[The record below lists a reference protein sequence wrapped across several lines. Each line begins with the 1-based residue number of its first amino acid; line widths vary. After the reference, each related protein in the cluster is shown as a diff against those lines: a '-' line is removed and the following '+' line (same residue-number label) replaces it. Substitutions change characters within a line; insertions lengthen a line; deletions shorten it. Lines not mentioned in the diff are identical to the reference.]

1 MYNVSVKMESFKDAE
16 NKEGT
21 VVAAGEQ
28 FMSNQSN
35 AEKKSNWK
43 QGILLYLHDLIHMLA
58 VIIIIFLLVFR
69 LVVVTGS
76 SMYSTLWDGDWLLVL
91 SNVFYQDPEYGDI
104 IVASKNSFNGGEAI
118 IKRVIATEGQIVD
131 IDFVSGT
138 VFVDGKPLREEYTF
152 TPTTRDEGMRF
163 PLMVDEGCLFVM
175 GDNRDDSLDSRHPAI
190 GMIDKREILGK
201 ALFLFYPGT
210 NEGNSPR
217 NFERIG
223 AVN

>member
-1 MYNVSVKMESFKDAE
+1 MKADE
-16 NKEGT
+16 NMQKKNPDEKE
-21 VVAAGEQ
+21 
-28 FMSNQSN
+28 
-35 AEKKSNWK
+35 KSG
-43 QGILLYLHDLIHMLA
+43 QDGLLIYLHDLIHMLA
-58 VIIIIFLLVFR
+58 VIVILFLLVFR

-104 IVASKNSFNGGEAI
+104 IVASKESFNGGEAI

-131 IDFVSGT
+131 IDFTSGT
-138 VFVDGKPLREEYTF
+138 VIVDGIPLQETYAF
-152 TPTTRDEGMRF
+152 TPTTRDEGMEF
-163 PLMVDEGCLFVM
+163 PLMVEDGCLFVM
-175 GDNRDDSLDSRHPAI
+175 GDNRNDSLDSRHPAI
-190 GMIDKREILGK
+190 GMVDKREILGK